1 MFPSTH
7 SRIPILFLLLFSSCV
22 GHQRLVNF
30 NEGAA
35 FPVDPEAIGNSI
47 ELRIQPDD
55 ILFIEVQALDPLTA
69 APYNMPVG
77 QRPVMQNVPGLQG
90 YRVDAQGMIDMPGL
104 GPLPVGGKT
113 TTELREDLRERLSQF
128 LTSPTINI
136 RFINLRLTVL
146 GEVESP
152 GAISV
157 PDEQINILEA
167 LGLAGGV
174 SKYGNRERILL
185 IREQGGER
193 VYHYLNLHDRSLFQS
208 DFFYLRQ
215 NDILYVEPLNA
226 VTYTVADP
234 TSRILPWVG
243 VVTTILN
250 LILILTR

>member
-1 MFPSTH
+1 MKYLPL
-7 SRIPILFLLLFSSCV
+7 ILAFLLFSSCV
-22 GHQRLVNF
+22 GHRSLINF
-30 NEGAA
+30 NEGAP
-35 FPVDPEAIGNSI
+35 FPVGPEAIGNSI

-69 APYNMPVG
+69 APYNMPMG
-77 QRPVMQNVPGLQG
+77 QRPVMQNAPGLQG

-104 GPLPVGGKT
+104 GPLPVAGKT

-128 LTSPTINI
+128 LTNPTINV
-136 RFINLRLTVL
+136 RFINLRITVL

-152 GAISV
+152 GAVSV

-167 LGLAGGV
+167 LGMAGGV
-174 SKYGNRERILL
+174 SKYGNRERVLL
-185 IREQGGER
+185 IREQEGER
-193 VYHYLNLHDRSLFQS
+193 IYHYLNLHDRSLFQS

-243 VVTTILN
+243 VATTILN